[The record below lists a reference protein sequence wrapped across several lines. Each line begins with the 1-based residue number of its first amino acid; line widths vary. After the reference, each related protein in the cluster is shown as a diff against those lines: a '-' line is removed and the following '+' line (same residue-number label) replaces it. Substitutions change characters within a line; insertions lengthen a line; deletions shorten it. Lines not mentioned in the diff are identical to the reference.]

1 MEQTAVEWLFKNIWT
16 NPPENL
22 LEILDKAK
30 EMEQQQQG
38 YSEEEM
44 LKMLH
49 KFGFDYTY
57 NYRGEKTIYEWIP
70 EWFEEYKRLEQL
82 NK

>member
-1 MEQTAVEWLFKNIWT
+1 MKQTAVEWLFKNIWT

-38 YSEEEM
+38 YSKEEV
-44 LKMLH
+44 LKAQQAILANIKDAM
-49 KFGFDYTY
+49 FNE
-57 NYRGEKTIYEWIP
+57 NYIIKY
-70 EWFEEYKRLEQL
+70 LEQF
-82 NK
+82 KKK

>member
-1 MEQTAVEWLFKNIWT
+1 MKQTAVEWLFKNIWT

-30 EMEQQQQG
+30 EMEEKLQL
-38 YSEEEM
+38 E
-44 LKMLH
+44 LLH
-49 KFGFDYTY
+49 KFVFDYTY
-57 NYRGEKTIYEWIP
+57 NYRGNKTLYEYVD
-70 EWFEEYKRLEQL
+70 EWYEEYKRIEEKHK

>member
-1 MEQTAVEWLFKNIWT
+1 MKQTAVEWLFKNIWT

-30 EMEQQQQG
+30 EMEKQQQG
-38 YSEEEM
+38 YSEEEV
-44 LKMLH
+44 LDILREHTAEIFKGSRL
-49 KFGFDYTY
+49 TL
-57 NYRGEKTIYEWIP
+57 T
-70 EWFEEYKRLEQL
+70 EWFEQFK

>member
-1 MEQTAVEWLFKNIWT
+1 MKQTAVEWLFKNIWT

-30 EMEQQQQG
+30 EMEEKLQL
-38 YSEEEM
+38 E
-44 LKMLH
+44 LVH
-49 KFGFDYTY
+49 KFVFDYTY
-57 NYRGEKTIYEWIP
+57 NYRGNKTLYEYVD
-70 EWFEEYKRLEQL
+70 EWYEEYKRIEEKHK

>member
-1 MEQTAVEWLFKNIWT
+1 MKQTAVEWLFKNIWT

-30 EMEQQQQG
+30 EMEEKLQL
-38 YSEEEM
+38 E
-44 LKMLH
+44 LVH
-49 KFGFDYTY
+49 KFVFDYTY
-57 NYRGEKTIYEWIP
+57 NYRGNKTLYEYVDGWY
-70 EWFEEYKRLEQL
+70 EEYKRLEQL